1 MIGTSLPSTSLPK
14 AITLTKALTSPS
26 SPSISRDEFHQLRQ
40 AFEGELGTVTRSL
53 PVNERIRID
62 GYRLRNTVSENADLD
77 SPFRW
82 LPWTARRPIGVECVR
97 ACLACA
103 RLTPL
108 QASHDVIRRFVRRAD
123 DERGH
128 PGSLA
133 EWLAGLAVGGRT
145 VVQAEAVV
153 WATQLLT
160 ALDWTKLSRP
170 IVGGDRS
177 VVPSSSSRVL
187 LRGRIEVLTRVVPA
201 RSPNKGE
208 ALGARDVGPAAL
220 FAMMTGRPSP
230 TARTELGLAALTV
243 ALDGREGEA
252 PIRVVGWWPQC
263 GRALVV
269 PVDLALFNQTC
280 DAVLGAVRSA
290 CPPQRR
296 QPRAAK
302 DSVGGSGRRDA
313 VRKPTRRAATR
324 VAPDTER
331 VAS

>member
-14 AITLTKALTSPS
+14 ATALTEVLTWPS

-40 AFEGELGTVTRSL
+40 AFEGELGTVARSL
-53 PVNERIRID
+53 PINERIRID
-62 GYRLRNTVSENADLD
+62 GYRLRNTVSDLD

-82 LPWTARRPIGVECVR
+82 SPWTARRPIGVECVR